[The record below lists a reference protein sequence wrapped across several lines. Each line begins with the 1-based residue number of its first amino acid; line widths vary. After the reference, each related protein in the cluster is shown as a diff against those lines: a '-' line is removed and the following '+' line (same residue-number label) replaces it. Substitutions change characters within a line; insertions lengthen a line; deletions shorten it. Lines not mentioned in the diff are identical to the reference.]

1 MSEIELEKIAEKANI
16 IVAGYA
22 YILEDGQVKVLNLN
36 NPKEAC
42 VLSLDGEMLS
52 TNTDEVTLSLVQAYY
67 QKNKQFM
74 EENDA

>member
-1 MSEIELEKIAEKANI
+1 MSEMELQEIADKADI
-16 IVAGYA
+16 IIAGYA
-22 YILEDGQVKVLNLN
+22 YTLEDNQVRVLNLN

-52 TNTDEVTLSLVQAYY
+52 TNIDDVTLSLVQAYY